1 MTEPQKRQ
9 VVVGIDG
16 SSESERAL
24 GWAALYGQET
34 GAAVQAIAIWHLP
47 VQFGYRVT
55 EPEDHLESQAETWLR
70 DTVAQ
75 VRQTCPDTRIT
86 TQAVRGHPTTL
97 LVDYSDEADL
107 LVLGNKGQGAV
118 AATLLGSV
126 VPEVV
131 HHARCPVVV
140 VP

>member
-1 MTEPQKRQ
+1 MTEPQKRR

-24 GWAALYGQET
+24 SWAARYGQET
-34 GAAVQAIAIWHLP
+34 GAAVLAVAIWHLP

-55 EPEDHLESQAETWLR
+55 EPDAKLELQAATWLE
-70 DTVAQ
+70 DTLAQ
-75 VRQTCPDTRIT
+75 VRQTCPDTAIT
-86 TQAVRGHPTTL
+86 TLAVRGHPTTI
-97 LVDYSDEADL
+97 LVDYSKESDL